1 MNITRP
7 GLAGLRGLASALVLA
22 LMAACAQTPPTAA
35 PSVPAERWLGTGDLG
50 LVVERA
56 DGRLQV
62 VNTSSRRVL
71 GRIEGLGDLSHASI
85 VYARDGLH
93 AYVFGRDGA
102 LSKVNLGERRIEA
115 RVQQAG
121 NSIGG
126 AISQDGRLVV
136 AQNYQPGGIKV
147 FDAET
152 LKPLADIP
160 AEYAPGKFSRVVGLA
175 DLPGQRFIYALFD
188 ADEIWV
194 ADLADPRTPKLQK
207 FRGIGRQPYD
217 ALVTPDGRHYIAGLF
232 GEDGLA
238 KIDLWAAEPRVERIL
253 GGYGRGQEPLPVF
266 KMPHLRGWA
275 VAGRH
280 AYLPAIGRHEVLV
293 VDTETWREVGR
304 IPVQGQPVFVMAR
317 PDGRQVWVNFAV
329 PDYDRVQV
337 IDTQTRQIV
346 QTLSPGKAV
355 LHMEFTPRGEAVW
368 ISSRDANRVSVIDT
382 ASFQTLATLESSS
395 PSGIFFTSRAGK
407 VGL

>member
-1 MNITRP
+1 MNKNR
-7 GLAGLRGLASALVLA
+7 AGLRALRCLRLAASMLLLGLLGACASAPQA
-22 LMAACAQTPPTAA
+22 TTPEAVT
-35 PSVPAERWLGTGDLG
+35 RWLGTGDLG

-62 VNTSSRRVL
+62 VNTSSRSVL

-102 LSKVNLGERRIEA
+102 LSKVNLGERRIVA

-147 FDAET
+147 FDAQT
-152 LKPLADIP
+152 LQPLADIP

-188 ADEIWV
+188 ADEIWL
-194 ADLADPRTPKLQK
+194 ADLTDPRVPKLQK
-207 FRGIGRQPYD
+207 FRNIGHQPYD

-238 KIDLWAAEPRVERIL
+238 RIDLWAAEPRVERIL

-280 AYLPAIGRHEVLV
+280 AYYTLRS
-293 VDTETWREVGR
+293 
-304 IPVQGQPVFVMAR
+304 R
-317 PDGRQVWVNFAV
+317 PQ
-329 PDYDRVQV
+329 
-337 IDTQTRQIV
+337 
-346 QTLSPGKAV
+346 
-355 LHMEFTPRGEAVW
+355 
-368 ISSRDANRVSVIDT
+368 
-382 ASFQTLATLESSS
+382 
-395 PSGIFFTSRAGK
+395 
-407 VGL
+407 